1 MSSSFALFLLN
12 LSYAGR
18 FKEVDVVK
26 EKGLDFASH
35 LNFNLAHILLSRII
49 NLNLILIEM
58 SVLYPF
64 FLAIF
69 RFKDEPQVTKY
80 VKIAST
86 LPDKSVR
93 DVAMRC
99 KWMTQKRRKGEEHSA
114 TNVNY
119 RKAVDLPPKLNMF
132 STVPQQN
139 ATYVMN
145 PMCQSARVPFEG
157 ASDAVMEL
165 LRQNAQAFSQ
175 ISSNLSAFKPQDNIS
190 LFYLARNNISSILN
204 DMKQMAGISSRMS
217 PLPVSINNDL
227 VSMLMTST
235 RRISCQM
242 IRLLFNGAYSPF
254 DREVSFVPQI

>member
-1 MSSSFALFLLN
+1 MIPMDNYCVPSSSSSMTASSGFHLTLNSPVGLKHEAAAAAAAL
-12 LSYAGR
+12 A
-18 FKEVDVVK
+18 VDWSLEEQYTL
-26 EKGLDFASH
+26 EKGLS
-35 LNFNLAHILLSRII
+35 
-49 NLNLILIEM
+49 M
-58 SVLYPF
+58 
-64 FLAIF
+64 
-69 RFKDEPQVTKY
+69 FKDEPQVTKY

-119 RKAVDLPPKLNMF
+119 RKVVDLPPKLNMF

-204 DMKQMAGISSRMS
+204 DMKQMPGIISRMS

-227 VSMLMTST
+227 VGMLMTST
-235 RRISCQM
+235 RRPSSYIIPSSIHLKQEP
-242 IRLLFNGAYSPF
+242 RN
-254 DREVSFVPQI
+254 

>member
-35 LNFNLAHILLSRII
+35 LNFNIAHILLSRII

-99 KWMTQKRRKGEEHSA
+99 KWMTVSLVTPFSLSLSLTVYVSGLHSSCYCPF
-114 TNVNY
+114 TCQL
-119 RKAVDLPPKLNMF
+119 KEPKI
-132 STVPQQN
+132 QQ
-139 ATYVMN
+139 
-145 PMCQSARVPFEG
+145 
-157 ASDAVMEL
+157 L
-165 LRQNAQAFSQ
+165 
-175 ISSNLSAFKPQDNIS
+175 
-190 LFYLARNNISSILN
+190 
-204 DMKQMAGISSRMS
+204 
-217 PLPVSINNDL
+217 
-227 VSMLMTST
+227 
-235 RRISCQM
+235 
-242 IRLLFNGAYSPF
+242 
-254 DREVSFVPQI
+254 

>member
-1 MSSSFALFLLN
+1 MMPMDNYCVPSTSTTGLVFPANSSMSASSGFQLTVN
-12 LSYAGR
+12 PPAGIKHESTLAVDW
-18 FKEVDVVK
+18 FK
-26 EKGLDFASH
+26 G
-35 LNFNLAHILLSRII
+35 I
-49 NLNLILIEM
+49 
-58 SVLYPF
+58 
-64 FLAIF
+64 
-69 RFKDEPQVTKY
+69 PQVTKY

-119 RKAVDLPPKLNMF
+119 RKVVDLPPKLNMF
-132 STVPQQN
+132 STVSQQN

-175 ISSNLSAFKPQDNIS
+175 ISSNLSACKPQDNIS

-204 DMKQMAGISSRMS
+204 EMKQMPGIISRMP

-227 VSMLMTST
+227 VSILMTST
-235 RRISCQM
+235 RRPSSY
-242 IRLLFNGAYSPF
+242 FNPSSIHLKQEP
-254 DREVSFVPQI
+254 RN

>member
-1 MSSSFALFLLN
+1 MIPMDDNYWVPSTSTTGLVFPANSSMTTTSSGFHLTVNPPAGTGIKHEAT
-12 LSYAGR
+12 LS
-18 FKEVDVVK
+18 VDWSVEEQFIL
-26 EKGLDFASH
+26 EKGLAK
-35 LNFNLAHILLSRII
+35 
-49 NLNLILIEM
+49 
-58 SVLYPF
+58 
-64 FLAIF
+64 
-69 RFKDEPQVTKY
+69 FKGEPQVTKY

-114 TNVNY
+114 TNINY

-132 STVPQQN
+132 STLPQQN

-157 ASDAVMEL
+157 ASDAVIEL

-175 ISSNLSAFKPQDNIS
+175 ISSNLSACKPQDNIS

-204 DMKQMAGISSRMS
+204 DMKQMPGIISRMP

-235 RRISCQM
+235 RREP
-242 IRLLFNGAYSPF
+242 RN
-254 DREVSFVPQI
+254 

>member
-1 MSSSFALFLLN
+1 MVSSSPGMIPMDNYCVPSSSTSMTASSGFHLTVNSPVGLKHEAAL
-12 LSYAGR
+12 A
-18 FKEVDVVK
+18 VDWSLEEQYTL
-26 EKGLDFASH
+26 EKGLAK
-35 LNFNLAHILLSRII
+35 
-49 NLNLILIEM
+49 
-58 SVLYPF
+58 
-64 FLAIF
+64 
-69 RFKDEPQVTKY
+69 FKDEPQVTKY

-235 RRISCQM
+235 RRPSSYIIPSSIHLKQEP
-242 IRLLFNGAYSPF
+242 RN
-254 DREVSFVPQI
+254 